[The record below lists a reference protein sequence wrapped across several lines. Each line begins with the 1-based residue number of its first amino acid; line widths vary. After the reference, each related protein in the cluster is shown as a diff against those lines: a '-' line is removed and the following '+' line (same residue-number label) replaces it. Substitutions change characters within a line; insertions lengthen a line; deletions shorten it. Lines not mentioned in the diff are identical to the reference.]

1 METNYGLHIIII
13 FLINLYELNS
23 YDSLFLSHNFKKRCQ
38 SEKLPFC
45 MIISFENQTFLVS

>member
-23 YDSLFLSHNFKKRCQ
+23 YDSLFLSHNFKKD
-38 SEKLPFC
+38 
-45 MIISFENQTFLVS
+45 VSQRNYHSV